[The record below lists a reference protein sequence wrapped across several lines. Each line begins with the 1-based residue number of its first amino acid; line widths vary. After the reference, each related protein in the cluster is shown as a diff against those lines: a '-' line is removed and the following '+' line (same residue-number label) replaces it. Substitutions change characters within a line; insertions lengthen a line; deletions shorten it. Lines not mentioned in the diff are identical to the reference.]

1 MEIELFLNDTYRLL
15 KLLYDNQ
22 TLVLNK
28 KVIPLTQQEI
38 SAELGMSKAKVNSLI
53 GDLQENEYIFLE
65 TRGRYSLLDK
75 GNLLVE
81 DLNKTESKLKKYSK
95 NE

>member
-1 MEIELFLNDTYRLL
+1 MGIELFLNDKYKLL

-38 SAELGMSKAKVNSLI
+38 SEALGMSKAKVNSLI
-53 GDLQENEYIFLE
+53 GDLQENGYIALE
-65 TRGRYSLLDK
+65 TRGKYALLKK
-75 GNLLVE
+75 GILMVE
-81 DLNKTESKLKKYSK
+81 DFSKTEAKLNKYS
-95 NE
+95 E

>member
-28 KVIPLTQQEI
+28 KIIPLTQQEI
-38 SAELGMSKAKVNSLI
+38 SFELRMSKAKVNSLI
-53 GDLQENEYIFLE
+53 GDLQENGYIFLE
-65 TRGRYSLLDK
+65 TRGRYVLLDK
-75 GNLLVE
+75 GILIVE
-81 DLNKTESKLKKYSK
+81 DFSKTESKLKKYSK
-95 NE
+95 N